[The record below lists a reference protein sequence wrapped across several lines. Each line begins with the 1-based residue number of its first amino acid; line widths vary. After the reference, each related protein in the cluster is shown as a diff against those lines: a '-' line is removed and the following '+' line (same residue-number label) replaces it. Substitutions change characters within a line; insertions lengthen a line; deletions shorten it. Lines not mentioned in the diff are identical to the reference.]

1 MQNHVTWIYVS
12 TFASLLIYTNI
23 HTITTLCISIYTHSH
38 PLRINDFSYF
48 VNFVSNF
55 CWWVW
60 LSTRSP
66 TYPEK
71 KLGLQKNRLV
81 GCHGVT
87 ITIANLSMPRYE
99 SQVQGHG
106 VDGVGSMVT
115 AWSFL
120 DPRKA
125 KSLFY
130 IWLHGSTCNLY
141 SLLPI
146 HAHLQLGLFQ

>member
-48 VNFVSNF
+48 VNFLSNF

-81 GCHGVT
+81 GCHHHLQT
-87 ITIANLSMPRYE
+87 CPCRDMSPRCRDMESMGWG
-99 SQVQGHG
+99 QWWQHG
-106 VDGVGSMVT
+106 VFWT
-115 AWSFL
+115 
-120 DPRKA
+120 PEKQKA
-125 KSLFY
+125 CSTY
-130 IWLHGSTCNLY
+130 WLHGSTCNLY